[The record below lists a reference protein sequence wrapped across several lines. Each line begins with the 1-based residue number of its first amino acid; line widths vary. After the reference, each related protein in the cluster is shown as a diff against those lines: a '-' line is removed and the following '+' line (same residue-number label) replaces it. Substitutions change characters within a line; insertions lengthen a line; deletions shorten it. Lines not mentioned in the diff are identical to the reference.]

1 MICCCRYASQS
12 ECVFLSCQEGREE
25 RKKNVPHPAPQT
37 GNTGDAS
44 YETLLSEDVFV
55 QDCGS
60 FFFSRVQL
68 LRGRASSKHAFE
80 PLVHPARE
88 HMCVCVYRGGKGC
101 CRVMVL

>member
-1 MICCCRYASQS
+1 MRLNQS
-12 ECVFLSCQEGREE
+12 VFFSAVRRGGRKE
-25 RKKNVPHPAPQT
+25 KNVPHPAPQT

-88 HMCVCVYRGGKGC
+88 HMCVCVCIGGKGC
-101 CRVMVL
+101 CRVMML